1 MIISDKI
8 RKYVGFVAMRMAD
21 DTLRLVGSGFFL
33 GRDRE
38 GDKVHGIRFVTA
50 RFTSGDGLPLR
61 IHKSCPFTGN
71 RVFSE

>member
-1 MIISDKI
+1 MIISDEI
-8 RKYVGFVAMRMAD
+8 RKYVAFVAMRMAD

-38 GDKVHGIRFVTA
+38 GDKVHRIRFRNGAIHCGRRVA
-50 RFTSGDGLPLR
+50 LR
-61 IHKSCPFTGN
+61 IHKPSPFTAN